1 VKLSGTRNQCSG
13 CDEYFSS
20 NESFDMHRIGEHGK
34 DRRCATPT
42 EMLAKKM
49 VKNKRGFWLRR
60 ERKKETYE
68 NHTV

>member
-1 VKLSGTRNQCSG
+1 
-13 CDEYFSS
+13 
-20 NESFDMHRIGEHGK
+20 MHRIGEHGK

-68 NHTV
+68 NHTI